1 MFGFVFHNVFT
12 VFKLIIRT
20 SEIIFIPTLFQRF
33 WAHLPRT
40 GFLLLTRPRTTSSL
54 SWLHF
59 LWKHT
64 YGAGGCRSR
73 PLTWWKCAYAQL
85 DSPFKPS
92 THTPTQPHTHPKNH
106 HVHIYSTCRAH
117 EYGLFRAALRREPSA
132 STSTWIYVC
141 CRREGE
147 GERDAQKNLSPS
159 SDFWSSLTVG
169 RISSHHGALFHPTR
183 VPVVGLSS
191 WKFYEKLWE
200 LLQGQFKFLCEDN
213 SPFFK
218 IFYFTIFTI

>member
-1 MFGFVFHNVFT
+1 MAVSEGLSAFT
-12 VFKLIIRT
+12 THRVSTFSKAQWYT
-20 SEIIFIPTLFQRF
+20 
-33 WAHLPRT
+33 
-40 GFLLLTRPRTTSSL
+40 PRTTSSL

-92 THTPTQPHTHPKNH
+92 THPTTHPPQKPPRSYLL
-106 HVHIYSTCRAH
+106 HVSGAWIWIIQSCSPQGA
-117 EYGLFRAALRREPSA
+117 FRFHVYMDLCVLQKRERGRERRSEKPIPLSA
-132 STSTWIYVC
+132 
-141 CRREGE
+141 
-147 GERDAQKNLSPS
+147 

-200 LLQGQFKFLCEDN
+200 LLQGQFHFLCEDN

-218 IFYFTIFTI
+218 KNFILLYLQLNIHSAHL